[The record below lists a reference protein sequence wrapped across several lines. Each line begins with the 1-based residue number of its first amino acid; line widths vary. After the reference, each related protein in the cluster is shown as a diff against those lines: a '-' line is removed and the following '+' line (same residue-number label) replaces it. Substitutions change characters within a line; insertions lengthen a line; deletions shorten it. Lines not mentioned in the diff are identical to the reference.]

1 MAINLDVHGNT
12 SPLEAQV
19 QAAVNRIRKTPIRIT
34 IDDKGATQP
43 LGNMKR
49 GADEFTKSMEAAN
62 ARILAFGASMAI
74 INGVSDA
81 FKGMVRNMV
90 EVEKSLADINVVMGL
105 SAKNL
110 DAFSDGLFKVAKET
124 ASSFKIAAD
133 AATEYA
139 RQGLSVEES
148 LKRTKDALILTR
160 LTGMDSAEAVKS
172 LTAAMNTYGHQIKD
186 TTQLVSK
193 FAAVDVQFAVSAE
206 DFADAISRTGAA
218 AKGAGVDID
227 ELIGIVTAAQQQTAR
242 GGKVIG
248 NSLKTIFT
256 RVGRTDTLN
265 QLENLG
271 IAVRDIEGKT
281 LGAKRILTDLA
292 NTFDSLSEAQKAQI
306 AQTVGGV
313 FQINVLKAILGDAA
327 KQNGILANATQI
339 SASATDEAIDKNKE
353 LNKTISALVS
363 QTGTSII
370 EMSSKLGEMTLGPGI
385 EKILNTVKSMA
396 EGINTMLGDGESTGN
411 KFATGLL
418 KGIGSVI
425 TGPGLAVI
433 TVVFLKL
440 AAQAVKF
447 TRESLSSLIGVTTEA
462 QKQKAIQ
469 ASLVTLFGQNA
480 ALNKEML
487 RTDISRTEKEK
498 IILGLLR
505 AQVAEATT
513 LNTISKQAAA
523 TLYTKG
529 YGANLAPRRGR
540 AYGHIPNFA
549 HPEREQAA
557 RGGYA
562 AGNIRSMNMPG
573 EGPII
578 YNSAETVKNFAGFKQ
593 PAIMPP
599 QSSKAGKNY
608 QQAFGNIHGFDPYA
622 AGGYIPNFALTAGQI
637 LNNALS
643 AKRTTNLT
651 KIASG
656 EKISGKSFSQDQINT
671 AAAALQRRTGKDK
684 SVSAASDLMRSKFPL
699 LNPGGDQYVLLSA
712 SPGPEPGRAS
722 YYVGNKN
729 MISKGMS
736 DRAYIHPSKFFNKQ
750 GRMLSGVNA
759 RKVDVPIFTL
769 DAKDKNLKSPKN
781 KNYQTQIYDTLKKT
795 GQGLTNRILR
805 QLGMGKYVGK
815 RDILDNRD
823 VSAMGGN
830 IFEAVIGSVLGDKA
844 FKDYADRGATARID
858 LPYDPQLYE
867 LFGVDKSSVK
877 GALGAEAKIS
887 GSNDNAKD
895 AAKKFYDMLM
905 GGRAATGYIPNFAAA
920 QLALTG
926 GLVRKNKF
934 GNIDRRQMTRLVR
947 SNPYFNNLMNEY
959 LTWDSFPKKDK
970 RKLSRWL
977 LKQGV
982 SNRALQAYGLASMH
996 GKSIAEGISNIAM
1009 AGGYIPNF
1017 ANPLSDAI
1025 GRERAAGVPVSQI
1038 RVGSHGA
1045 LMNKDNPLGLGVT
1058 NTKDEPNG
1066 LRDVFGANGYVPN
1079 YVEGFRRSDVNISGR
1094 NLSAQDKLV
1103 EELNRKLKVYIDKFK
1118 KGSMNQQQLNN
1129 AIAGLSQKTKN
1140 QSASS
1145 ERVTRSSN
1153 ESIGYISRL
1162 NASRRKLTS
1171 RLGGMVGRMGRGMGG
1186 GMGAI
1191 GIGMAS
1197 GFVDDPKISGA
1208 LQGASS
1214 GAMIGSM
1221 LAPVLGPLAPF
1232 GSLIGTASG
1241 ALYGFIS
1248 ATDDATEAQKRSSEA
1263 LAENISQSLVGVF
1276 SSSVP
1281 AMNYIEKMK
1290 PAMDRM
1296 DKLVQE
1302 STKRKEDVTQKRRA
1316 LASDKEAAKQSAE
1329 TYEKIFATQAKG
1341 VISNALDELP
1351 KNLKFQAPE
1360 ILTKE
1365 ERGSKDPEIKSFTA
1379 SKYKSEIAKLQ
1390 DPELIKKAYEDLI
1403 LGLKQQ
1409 KDENK
1414 DLEEERRN
1422 GVLKQ
1427 LNMQKVMLLAQ
1438 QAAVDSQ
1445 FKIKEKNL
1453 AISSAL
1459 EAQEKMFGHLMN
1471 EEQKAKLKYNQAIN
1485 KAAEKFE
1492 LAENAAE
1499 ESMRTG
1505 ILQQLQ
1511 QGDDKDVLQSQFKQ
1525 ILNTDNITEEL
1536 GRMSYNE
1543 IISALEKIK
1552 EKNKEN
1558 KGIQQIINRLID
1570 NQISKKDA
1578 LINKAQ
1584 KEKDLSDLAAKNQ
1597 LDLNTLEGRRV
1608 DDLKRINQ
1616 EMTEYVRQLSHAIEM
1631 QKIEQ
1636 NIARTAFA
1644 SPVGGRGL
1652 YRSEE
1657 EKIQLE
1663 EGFLRSR
1670 ISDLPAKRR
1679 QIIGKLQQE
1688 LKLPE
1693 LSQTEIET
1701 MSTRDLRSTFEA
1713 KLKSQISDPET
1724 AGLITAKN
1732 ENIRGYESR
1741 IQEINKEISSKPFIS
1756 ADWKELD
1763 KERASLS
1770 KKLNEEKESLNVLSE
1785 KNELTDENR
1794 GKIQKAINEL
1804 DSAEQKE
1811 KGINKQLKSQLQNRR
1826 DLLAYKRGEALP
1838 GDERSALTRGMSDS
1852 MAQMRDEV
1860 QYMNYELGQNIPRNF
1875 ADGLASAMTDALNGA
1890 KDLDDALTDAAINFL
1905 GAIQQALMQQAAY
1918 SIVGGLGFNMN
1929 PRSRGGNIRNYSRG
1943 GGVPAMVTNGEY
1955 VMNRNAVNKYGG
1967 AFMHSL
1973 NAGGKLPGFSNGG
1986 STMGL
1991 AQAFG
1996 QPINAAPA
2004 GIKQTSLAEAFA
2016 PRPEIGSML
2025 GIGKYYGGSIRGF
2038 ADGGA
2043 VPGSAVSAGFGG
2055 GKHVVSGRAYQS
2067 KPMSGYFYSGQ
2078 AGSVAL
2084 QEDESALMGVLAEEE
2099 RQRQAA
2105 LQKKAKRRA
2114 LLQQVI
2120 GTVASVGINYA
2131 LQGINF
2137 GGQSADPFPAK
2148 PTGTGTVLK
2157 SPSAGWDSISRGSDL
2172 VTDMGAGF
2180 NPGAVD
2186 KVFGINS
2193 QAGPWKYPYFGGKIN
2208 KYASGGYISGKSG
2221 IDQIPAMLSEGEYVI
2236 RASSARQI
2244 GKPMLDMINAGKFNE
2259 GGPVTP
2265 MQESSDS
2272 GISGGNTNN
2281 INISINMERG
2291 KSSEEKSSDSDVGTN
2306 PAEKSQEQQNSS
2318 QLAERIKAQV
2328 VSVIVEEQ
2336 RPGGLLSGKS

>member
-110 DAFSDGLFKVAKET
+110 DAFSDGLFKVAKDT

-271 IAVRDIEGKT
+271 IAVRDVEGKT

-396 EGINTMLGDGESTGN
+396 EGINTMLGDGEGTGN

-418 KGIGSVI
+418 KGIGNVI

-447 TRESLSSLIGVTTEA
+447 TKESLSSLIGVTTEA

-505 AQVAEATT
+505 AQVAEATA

-608 QQAFGNIHGFDPYA
+608 QQAFGSIHGFDPYA

-805 QLGMGKYVGK
+805 QLGMGEYVGK

-905 GGRAATGYIPNFAAA
+905 GGRAATGYIPNFA
-920 QLALTG
+920 
-926 GLVRKNKF
+926 
-934 GNIDRRQMTRLVR
+934 
-947 SNPYFNNLMNEY
+947 
-959 LTWDSFPKKDK
+959 
-970 RKLSRWL
+970 
-977 LKQGV
+977 
-982 SNRALQAYGLASMH
+982 
-996 GKSIAEGISNIAM
+996 
-1009 AGGYIPNF
+1009 
-1017 ANPLSDAI
+1017 NPLSDAI
-1025 GRERAAGVPVSQI
+1025 GREKAAGVPVSQI
-1038 RVGSHGA
+1038 RVGSHNA
-1045 LMNKDNPLGLGVT
+1045 LMSKDNPLGLGVT

-1066 LRDVFGANGYVPN
+1066 LRDVFGANGFVPN
-1079 YVEGFRRSDVNISGR
+1079 YAEGFRRSDVNISGR

-1171 RLGGMVGRMGRGMGG
+1171 RLGGMAGRMGRGMGG

-1197 GFVDDPKISGA
+1197 GFVDDPKIKGA
-1208 LQGASS
+1208 LEGASS
-1214 GAMIGSM
+1214 GAMLGSM

-1232 GSLIGTASG
+1232 GPLIGTASG
-1241 ALYGFIS
+1241 ALLGFIS
-1248 ATDDATEAQKRSSEA
+1248 ATDDATETQKKARMEYSSQLGQQVGSQLQSIPSVEKIIGDQLEVFEYAEEKVSGYERKKSKRSNVQELDDKAYQKLVDAQNDLSKDIINQVFTSLPEDYKFEAQEIISKSEREKLGENYQPQTRLFSAEEYKKELKGLTDEEKTVYLQRFISAQKDAATR
-1263 LAENISQSLVGVF
+1263 
-1276 SSSVP
+1276 
-1281 AMNYIEKMK
+1281 
-1290 PAMDRM
+1290 
-1296 DKLVQE
+1296 QE
-1302 STKRKEDVTQKRRA
+1302 EVRK
-1316 LASDKEAAKQSAE
+1316 
-1329 TYEKIFATQAKG
+1329 
-1341 VISNALDELP
+1341 
-1351 KNLKFQAPE
+1351 
-1360 ILTKE
+1360 
-1365 ERGSKDPEIKSFTA
+1365 
-1379 SKYKSEIAKLQ
+1379 
-1390 DPELIKKAYEDLI
+1390 
-1403 LGLKQQ
+1403 
-1409 KDENK
+1409 
-1414 DLEEERRN
+1414 

-1427 LNMQKVMLLAQ
+1427 LDLQRVMLESQRAAADAQ
-1438 QAAVDSQ
+1438 FEIKKSYMETANSLNAQSQ
-1445 FKIKEKNL
+1445 I
-1453 AISSAL
+1453 
-1459 EAQEKMFGHLMN
+1459 MGHLMS
-1471 EEQKAKLKYNQAIN
+1471 EEQKARLKHAEAIN
-1485 KAAEKFE
+1485 KSAETYA
-1492 LAENAAE
+1492 LAKSTAE
-1499 ESMRTG
+1499 QAFKSG
-1505 ILQQLQ
+1505 ILQQIES
-1511 QGDDKDVLQSQFKQ
+1511 GPDKDVLQSELKK
-1525 ILNTDNITEEL
+1525 ILKGENITEQIAGMTPEEL
-1536 GRMSYNE
+1536 LATLKKIKIEGGENASVEKIINELIQRQIDLRDNALTKAEQQHTLEENQASATLKTNAALSKRKDLMIEVNREMQEYIKGLNHEAQLRAIESQIQSAEFGSGPIRSQEEIFANERRLVSERQQDIRNQYTKSAISNMEKLATDMGLTQEQRLKIAADPSKLKTMSAEAIDSMEKEFKSKGGSRE
-1543 IISALEKIK
+1543 ITMLEQLIKHSEGSKDKTKQQLELESLRKEKLEQLKLLEQSIADAKKQTSEEVDFITKELNNQLNTTNKKISAEETLQKIK
-1552 EKNKEN
+1552 EREY
-1558 KGIQQIINRLID
+1558 
-1570 NQISKKDA
+1570 
-1578 LINKAQ
+1578 
-1584 KEKDLSDLAAKNQ
+1584 AKR
-1597 LDLNTLEGRRV
+1597 TGPGAFS
-1608 DDLKRINQ
+1608 
-1616 EMTEYVRQLSHAIEM
+1616 YG
-1631 QKIEQ
+1631 IEQ
-1636 NIARTAFA
+1636 GQK
-1644 SPVGGRGL
+1644 S
-1652 YRSEE
+1652 
-1657 EKIQLE
+1657 
-1663 EGFLRSR
+1663 
-1670 ISDLPAKRR
+1670 
-1679 QIIGKLQQE
+1679 LQKQV
-1688 LKLPE
+1688 
-1693 LSQTEIET
+1693 ET
-1701 MSTRDLRSTFEA
+1701 
-1713 KLKSQISDPET
+1713 
-1724 AGLITAKN
+1724 
-1732 ENIRGYESR
+1732 
-1741 IQEINKEISSKPFIS
+1741 
-1756 ADWKELD
+1756 
-1763 KERASLS
+1763 
-1770 KKLNEEKESLNVLSE
+1770 
-1785 KNELTDENR
+1785 
-1794 GKIQKAINEL
+1794 
-1804 DSAEQKE
+1804 
-1811 KGINKQLKSQLQNRR
+1811 
-1826 DLLAYKRGEALP
+1826 
-1838 GDERSALTRGMSDS
+1838 
-1852 MAQMRDEV
+1852 
-1860 QYMNYELGQNIPRNF
+1860 MNYELGQNIPRNF

-2016 PRPEIGSML
+2016 PRPEYSMMPQRTMSQRITSFLEDENNMRLYQQEFKKAQAAASFKKAPSSGLAAFFEGSPQSPLSKPNPLSETGSKAALGQNGFIDNLFGGLFKMIFAPFKAIGSML

-2120 GTVASVGINYA
+2120 NTVASAGISWAAQNINLGGAQPSGGVTGDIGGGATVTPVSQGGSGVMSSSLDLSDAA
-2131 LQGINF
+2131 LARMPLSDQIKYNAGMF
-2137 GGQSADPFPAK
+2137 TSSELAAFRGEYYGG
-2148 PTGTGTVLK
+2148 
-2157 SPSAGWDSISRGSDL
+2157 R
-2172 VTDMGAGF
+2172 
-2180 NPGAVD
+2180 
-2186 KVFGINS
+2186 
-2193 QAGPWKYPYFGGKIN
+2193 IN

>member
-339 SASATDEAIDKNKE
+339 SANATDEAIDKNKE

-447 TRESLSSLIGVTTEA
+447 TKESLSSLIGVTTEA

-505 AQVAEATT
+505 EQVAEANT
-513 LNTISKQAAA
+513 LNRISKQAAA

-622 AGGYIPNFALTAGQI
+622 AGGYIPNFIKPSIGLKNRPDITTREEAKAAGYSAAAISARFGKTTVSKSSDFAKSYPYLNRGGSEYVVLTA
-637 LNNALS
+637 S
-643 AKRTTNLT
+643 
-651 KIASG
+651 
-656 EKISGKSFSQDQINT
+656 E
-671 AAAALQRRTGKDK
+671 
-684 SVSAASDLMRSKFPL
+684 
-699 LNPGGDQYVLLSA
+699 
-712 SPGPEPGRAS
+712 GPEPGRHS
-722 YYVGNKN
+722 YYVANKKA
-729 MISKGMS
+729 KGERVYS
-736 DRAYIHPSKFFNKQ
+736 YPTKFKGKKGINPAKI
-750 GRMLSGVNA
+750 
-759 RKVDVPIFTL
+759 DVPSYSL
-769 DAKDKNLKSPKN
+769 DARDRDLNNGKNSPYKNAIYKQLKQSGSVIIN
-781 KNYQTQIYDTLKKT
+781 NILNDLGFSHKT
-795 GQGLTNRILR
+795 G
-805 QLGMGKYVGK
+805 K
-815 RDILDNRD
+815 RNVLEDRD
-823 VSAMGGN
+823 VAAMGGN
-830 IFEAVIGSVLGDKA
+830 VFEGAIASVLSDKN
-844 FKDYADRGATARID
+844 FKNYQARGETALID
-858 LPYDPQLYE
+858 LPADPELYK
-867 LFGVDKSSVK
+867 LFGVK
-877 GALGAEAKIS
+877 GGRLGAEAKIVS
-887 GSNDNAKD
+887 SRGNMQD
-895 AAKKFYDMLM
+895 AARKFYDMLSP
-905 GGRAATGYIPNFAAA
+905 TFA
-920 QLALTG
+920 
-926 GLVRKNKF
+926 
-934 GNIDRRQMTRLVR
+934 
-947 SNPYFNNLMNEY
+947 E
-959 LTWDSFPKKDK
+959 
-970 RKLSRWL
+970 
-977 LKQGV
+977 
-982 SNRALQAYGLASMH
+982 
-996 GKSIAEGISNIAM
+996 
-1009 AGGYIPNF
+1009 GYIPNF

-1025 GRERAAGVPVSQI
+1025 GREKAAGVPVSQI
-1038 RVGSHGA
+1038 RVGSHNA
-1045 LMNKDNPLGLGVT
+1045 LMSKDNPLGLGVT
-1058 NTKDEPNG
+1058 NIKDEPNG
-1066 LRDVFGANGYVPN
+1066 LRDVFGANGFVPN

-1186 GMGAI
+1186 GIGAI

-1197 GFVDDPKISGA
+1197 GFVDDPKISRA
-1208 LQGASS
+1208 MEGAST
-1214 GAMIGSM
+1214 GAMVGSM
-1221 LAPVLGPLAPF
+1221 LTPILGPF
-1232 GSLIGTASG
+1232 GTLIGTASG
-1241 ALYGFIS
+1241 ALLGFIS

-1276 SSSVP
+1276 SSSAP

-1341 VISNALDELP
+1341 IISNALDELP

-1403 LGLKQQ
+1403 LGLKEQ
-1409 KDENK
+1409 KDENQ

-1511 QGDDKDVLQSQFKQ
+1511 QGTEKDTLQAEFKK
-1525 ILNTDNITEEL
+1525 ILKGGDVTEEL
-1536 GRMSYNE
+1536 SKMTYDD
-1543 IISALEKIK
+1543 IMAALEVIK
-1552 EKNKEN
+1552 EKNKDN
-1558 KGIQQIINRLID
+1558 AGIQQIINRLID
-1570 NQISKKDA
+1570 NQISKKDV

-1636 NIARTAFA
+1636 NISRTAFA

-1670 ISDLPAKRR
+1670 ISDLPAQRK
-1679 QIIGKLQQE
+1679 QIIGKLQKE

-1713 KLKSQISDPET
+1713 KLKSQISDTET

-1741 IQEINKEISSKPFIS
+1741 MQEINKEISSKPFIS

-1770 KKLNEEKESLNVLSE
+1770 KKLNEERASLNVLSE

-1794 GKIQKAINEL
+1794 GKIQTAINEL
-1804 DSAEQKE
+1804 DRAEQKE
-1811 KGINKQLKSQLQNRR
+1811 KAINKQLKNQLKNRR

-1860 QYMNYELGQNIPRNF
+1860 QFMNYELGQNIPRNF

-2016 PRPEIGSML
+2016 PRPEYSMMPQRTMSQRITSFLEDENNMRLYQQEFKKAQAAASFKKAPSSGLAAFFEGSPQSPMAKPNPLSETGSKAALGQNGFIDNLFGGLFKMIFAPFKAIGSML

-2137 GGQSADPFPAK
+2137 GGPQPSGGV
-2148 PTGTGTVLK
+2148 TGDIGGGATVTPVSQGGSGVMSSSLDLSDAALARMPLSDQIK
-2157 SPSAGWDSISRGSDL
+2157 YNAGMFTSSELAAFRG
-2172 VTDMGAGF
+2172 
-2180 NPGAVD
+2180 
-2186 KVFGINS
+2186 
-2193 QAGPWKYPYFGGKIN
+2193 QYYGGRIN

-2236 RASSARQI
+2236 RASSARQL